1 MGQGAQEGGQ
11 RRANLLGQRRANL
24 LCFSKFLPNFFF
36 IATELCSTRQRCSTP
51 LLFLNKVCSIRS
63 SIRTAYYDQQ
73 QICALL
79 DPTGSKVKK
88 SITCCIP
95 DSVNRLVPPPA
106 PTMRHKEN
114 VYQVHPLHK
123 GWHLTKQF
131 FRIVSDGTQTSY
143 FILYHF

>member
-1 MGQGAQEGGQ
+1 MEDPSFHALLKNNRGVGQGAQEGGQ
-11 RRANLLGQRRANL
+11 RRANLL
-24 LCFSKFLPNFFF
+24 CFSEFLLNFSF

-51 LLFLNKVCSIRS
+51 LLFLNKVWSMGS
-63 SIRTAYYDQQ
+63 SIRTAYYDQR

-79 DPTGSKVKK
+79 VPTGSKVKK

-123 GWHLTKQF
+123 GRHWSTTPGQVALRF
-131 FRIVSDGTQTSY
+131 
-143 FILYHF
+143 